1 MTKPGAKARLEVV
14 HLVEQ
19 RRHGEL
25 NEVKTW
31 ERRGAEAPITLGRR
45 GREGSGFV
53 CMQWHVCD
61 CALCGNSA
69 ESADVF
75 RVGTFGP
82 PNHPIIG
89 LIRLCCNDPFSK
101 RYKTKTLN
109 YIVRKRTYKRDDFS
123 VQHPVHAKSA
133 GQSSLRFSPARG
145 PLELKLPFAK
155 ICILKAGYDV
165 LLNEYREHHFFSGS

>member
-61 CALCGNSA
+61 CSLRMSVCISHIT
-69 ESADVF
+69 S
-75 RVGTFGP
+75 GP
-82 PNHPIIG
+82 PNHPFFG
-89 LIRLCCNDPFSK
+89 LIRFCCNDPFSK
-101 RYKTKTLN
+101 RYKIKTLN
-109 YIVRKRTYKRDDFS
+109 YIVRKRTT
-123 VQHPVHAKSA
+123 
-133 GQSSLRFSPARG
+133 
-145 PLELKLPFAK
+145 
-155 ICILKAGYDV
+155 
-165 LLNEYREHHFFSGS
+165 